1 MAFGN
6 LRQDSRRV
14 APKKLIPRTAQR
26 PLDCA
31 TQVRKVGSTM
41 ATQPRGGRKVV
52 LDAAVTL
59 FTRVGYHG
67 ASMRDI
73 AGEADVTVA
82 SIYYHFKSK
91 QEILQ
96 EIMVGILTE
105 VIAET
110 RASIL
115 AADNRPDRQ
124 LDALVRCWVLFHIR
138 RQAEATIGASEIRSL
153 DDEGLRR
160 IVALRDEQENIFR
173 SVVNRG
179 VQERVFATPHPHEA
193 SRAIIAMGRSI
204 VGWYHVGGPISPDA
218 LAAEYAELSLAMV
231 RAAES
236 AQTLSADESAASAL

>member
-1 MAFGN
+1 M
-6 LRQDSRRV
+6 
-14 APKKLIPRTAQR
+14 
-26 PLDCA
+26 A
-31 TQVRKVGSTM
+31 TQVRGGKKVI
-41 ATQPRGGRKVV
+41 

-96 EIMVGILTE
+96 QIMVGILTE

-115 AADNRPDRQ
+115 AAENRPAAQ

-153 DDEGLRR
+153 DEEGLTR

-179 VQERVFATPHPHEA
+179 VDEKAFHTPFPNEA
-193 SRAIIAMGRSI
+193 SRAIISMSRSI
-204 VGWYHVGGPISPDA
+204 VGWYHLGGPISPQD
-218 LAAEYAELSLAMV
+218 LAAEYSELALSMV
-231 RAAES
+231 RES
-236 AQTLSADESAASAL
+236 SRVLSPS